1 MKQTMRTFILSLTQG
16 CAVAVCLIEL
26 VRFKPLSAFV
36 ALGVAWLAMR
46 MEEM

>member
-1 MKQTMRTFILSLTQG
+1 MKQNIRACILSLTQG
-16 CAVAVCLIEL
+16 CAVAVCLVEL

-46 MEEM
+46 MEEL